1 MIMHLDMYFI
11 NEYMQYLKKSWLQ
24 LAEIIIGLHFIVLSR
39 HQYLHEGFLRVQL
52 FRLQYGDQSNK
63 LEHTCTT
70 CKIVKRTCAFFTPS
84 HIHIYTCQLL
94 KVHLFLFLHSYMYK
108 HWDTQYIKYV
118 RSADYIS
125 TESIYP
131 LYSNE
136 VHVHKL

>member
-11 NEYMQYLKKSWLQ
+11 NEYMQYLKNSWLL
-24 LAEIIIGLHFIVLSR
+24 LAEITIGLHCIVLSR

-70 CKIVKRTCAFFTPS
+70 CKIAKRTCAFFTPS

-94 KVHLFLFLHSYMYK
+94 KVHLFLFFFAL
-108 HWDTQYIKYV
+108 IYV
-118 RSADYIS
+118 Q
-125 TESIYP
+125 T
-131 LYSNE
+131 LG
-136 VHVHKL
+136 HLVHKICSLSRLYQHRINISSLL

>member
-1 MIMHLDMYFI
+1 MCFSPKIAYNPQNIRFWCPQAKFLKYHHMIMHLDMYFI
-11 NEYMQYLKKSWLQ
+11 NEYMQYLKNSWLQ
-24 LAEIIIGLHFIVLSR
+24 LAEITIGLHCIVLSR

-70 CKIVKRTCAFFTPS
+70 CKIAKRTCAFFTPS

-108 HWDTQYIKYV
+108 HWDT
-118 RSADYIS
+118 
-125 TESIYP
+125 
-131 LYSNE
+131 
-136 VHVHKL
+136 